1 MMMRNHKEKLHIK
14 QVEELKVQYFF
25 VLGQDALLLHCLILP
40 RSKNLYQTKFDDGK
54 GGDLLLS
61 GIPSKG

>member
-1 MMMRNHKEKLHIK
+1 MMIRNHKEKLHIK

-25 VLGQDALLLHCLILP
+25 VLGQDTLLLHCLILP
-40 RSKNLYQTKFDDGK
+40 RSKNLYQTKFDNGNR
-54 GGDLLLS
+54 GDLLLS

>member
-1 MMMRNHKEKLHIK
+1 MRNHKEKLYIK

-25 VLGQDALLLHCLILP
+25 VLGLDALFLHCLILS
-40 RSKNLYQTKFDDGK
+40 RSKNLYQTKFDDGN

>member
-1 MMMRNHKEKLHIK
+1 MMIRNHKEKLHIK

-25 VLGQDALLLHCLILP
+25 VLGQDTVLLHCLILP
-40 RSKNLYQTKFDDGK
+40 RSKNLYQTKFDNGE

>member
-1 MMMRNHKEKLHIK
+1 MMIRNHKEKLHIK

-25 VLGQDALLLHCLILP
+25 VLGQDTVLLHCLILP
-40 RSKNLYQTKFDDGK
+40 RSKNWYQTKFDNGE

>member
-1 MMMRNHKEKLHIK
+1 MMIRNHKEKLHIK

-25 VLGQDALLLHCLILP
+25 VLGQDTLLLHCLILP
-40 RSKNLYQTKFDDGK
+40 WSKNLYQTKFDNGE

>member
-1 MMMRNHKEKLHIK
+1 MRNHKEKLHIK

-25 VLGQDALLLHCLILP
+25 VLGQDTVLLHCLILP
-40 RSKNLYQTKFDDGK
+40 RSKNLYQTKFDNGE